1 MTPVML
7 ARLSA
12 ASDFVLDEIRKGTA
26 AEEIISALV
35 ADHRAFF
42 RRGDP
47 TVLRVATVT
56 ASCTHD
62 AGSYLLDRWR
72 ANAVNKIVMEKANG

>member
-7 ARLSA
+7 ARLCA
-12 ASDFVLDEIRKGTA
+12 ASDFVLDEIRKATP
-26 AEEIISALV
+26 AEEIIAALV
-35 ADHRAFF
+35 ADHRATF

-47 TVLRVATVT
+47 TVLRVAGVS

>member
-1 MTPVML
+1 
-7 ARLSA
+7 
-12 ASDFVLDEIRKGTA
+12 
-26 AEEIISALV
+26 
-35 ADHRAFF
+35 
-42 RRGDP
+42 
-47 TVLRVATVT
+47 VT